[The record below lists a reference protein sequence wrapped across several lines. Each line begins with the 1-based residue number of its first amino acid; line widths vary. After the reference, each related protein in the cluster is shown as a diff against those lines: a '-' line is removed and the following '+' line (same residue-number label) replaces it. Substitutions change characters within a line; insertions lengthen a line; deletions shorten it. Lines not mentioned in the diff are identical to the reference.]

1 MCMAVPFLGGK
12 LRRSRT
18 SSTSGAG
25 AGLDPWKEMLRQ
37 ESGINPMPK
46 WLGTPAW
53 GWCLSS
59 EAKHDVKSNIA
70 SPSTGHRRAASTKY
84 LSQNLGSGSAWAKNT
99 FLTDCATLTSD
110 FLSSPP
116 GLAASG
122 ERGILPTAPGHNFEL
137 RRIALSTIVV
147 ALHLYREELKLN
159 VASSEADDVGL
170 SRLAAILAQL
180 GGWLGWEAWNWNDS
194 AYYACENVDMDRWR
208 FNIGKTDGD
217 CSNGLLFYGLLGY
230 SYNEWS

>member
-1 MCMAVPFLGGK
+1 
-12 LRRSRT
+12 
-18 SSTSGAG
+18 
-25 AGLDPWKEMLRQ
+25 MLRQ